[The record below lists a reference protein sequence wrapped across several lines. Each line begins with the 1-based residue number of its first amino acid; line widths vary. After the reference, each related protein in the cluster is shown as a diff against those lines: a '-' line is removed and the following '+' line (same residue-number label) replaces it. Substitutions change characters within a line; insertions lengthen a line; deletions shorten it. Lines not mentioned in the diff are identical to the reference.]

1 MPSGR
6 ATHDLY
12 RRSPFVVAYW
22 EDGRPVLHQFAR
34 GRRAAV
40 DPVAFRLLDA
50 FPRWRTLQT
59 AARLLPDAG
68 PAAIARAARWLAR
81 EGFLDRRSPGERP
94 RASAHDVWA
103 SWNPAAGFFH
113 FSTRDAPF
121 VDVETAR
128 RHARAKARREP
139 PPPFVKTVPGAP
151 RVALPRPAAE
161 GDLPAALLARRTWR
175 RFGGAPL
182 ELEDAALLLH
192 LSFGI
197 QGWMDL
203 GAEGRAP
210 RTTSPSGGARHP
222 LEAYALV
229 RRVRGLRAGL
239 YHYDARGHALERL
252 PARAA
257 AVRTYLPTQWWFDG
271 AALVV
276 FLTAVFARPQ
286 WRYESPR
293 AYRAV
298 LLEAGHAAQT
308 FCLVATWRGLA
319 PFTSM
324 ALADTAVER
333 ALGVDGVG
341 ESALYAMGVGPRP
354 PRADAPGRPGRR
366 RPPRRRPSST

>member
-1 MPSGR
+1 MPP
-6 ATHDLY
+6 AAAPHDLF
-12 RRSPFVVAYW
+12 RRSPFLVAYW
-22 EDGRPVLHQFAR
+22 EDGRPVLHQFAN
-34 GRRAAV
+34 GRRVAV
-40 DPVAFRLLDA
+40 DPVAFQLLDA
-50 FPRWRTLQT
+50 FSEWRPLED
-59 AARLLPDAG
+59 AARLLPGAR
-68 PAAIARAARWLAR
+68 PAAIARAVRRLAR
-81 EGFLDRRSPGERP
+81 EGLLERRRGGAPRTPSP
-94 RASAHDVWA
+94 HDAWA

-128 RHARAKARREP
+128 RHARAKARRVP
-139 PPPFVKTVPGAP
+139 PPPFVKTLRGTA
-151 RVALPRPAAE
+151 RVALPREAGD
-161 GDLPAALLARRTWR
+161 GDLARTLLARRTWR
-175 RFGGAPL
+175 RFGTGPVPL
-182 ELEDAALLLH
+182 ADAAALLG

-197 QGWMDL
+197 HGWTDL

-210 RTTSPSGGARHP
+210 LTTAPSGGARHA

-229 RRVRGLRAGL
+229 RRVRGVRPGL

-252 PARAA
+252 PARAS

-308 FCLVATWRGLA
+308 FCLVATARGLA

-324 ALADTAVER
+324 ALADTTVER
-333 ALGVDGVG
+333 ALGADGVG
-341 ESALYAMGVGPRP
+341 EAVLYAMGVGARP
-354 PRADAPGRPGRR
+354 AQVDAPGRPGRR
-366 RPPRRRPSST
+366 RPARRRP